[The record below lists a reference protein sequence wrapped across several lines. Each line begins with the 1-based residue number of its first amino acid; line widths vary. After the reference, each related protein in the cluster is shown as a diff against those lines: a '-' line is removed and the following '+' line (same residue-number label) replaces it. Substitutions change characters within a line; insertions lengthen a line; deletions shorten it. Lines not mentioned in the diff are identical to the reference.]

1 MSALNASVIQAAQG
15 DGTLGDVVNN
25 TPGGWLFTFGVIAAA
40 ILWLGYRYVVRSSKK
55 KDR

>member
-1 MSALNASVIQAAQG
+1 MSALNASVIQVAQG